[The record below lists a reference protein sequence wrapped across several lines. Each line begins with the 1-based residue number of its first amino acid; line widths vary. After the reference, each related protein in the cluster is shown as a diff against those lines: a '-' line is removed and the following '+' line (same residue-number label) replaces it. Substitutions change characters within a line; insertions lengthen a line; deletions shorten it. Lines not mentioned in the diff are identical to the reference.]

1 MRYSELIHFEP
12 IESVIQLRRAD
23 KADEAKNLVRTFVI
37 SDRMAEQLTKLVF
50 PELRFDEPHDNKG
63 VLVVGNY
70 GTGKSHLMAVLS
82 ALAEDA
88 SAAKLLTN
96 EAVAEAAKP
105 LAGKFKVL
113 RAEINTRMSLRDFF
127 CQTLDQKLEELGVDY
142 SFPPEKQVLN
152 PKDAFAEMM
161 AAFHGK
167 YPKQG
172 LLFVLDEL
180 LDYLRSRK
188 DLELIQDLNFL
199 RAVGEF
205 CSGSR
210 FRFVGGVQE
219 SLFDSPIFHFAA
231 ESVRRV
237 QARFEQI
244 RIAREDVAFVVS
256 QRLLKKDAKQEARIR
271 EHLLKFA
278 PLYGSMN
285 ERMDEFVRLF
295 PVHPAYLSTFESVR
309 LAEKREVLKTLSAE
323 IRKLVDQ
330 NVPADSP
337 GLVAYDSY
345 WKTLK
350 DNPSFR
356 AVDDIKKVVDKA
368 DVLEGRI
375 QQSFTR
381 PQYKS
386 VALRIVQALAVHRLT
401 TGDIYAKLG
410 ATAEEL
416 RDDLCLLL
424 PLPEK
429 EAEFLRSVVETVLK
443 EILKTV
449 SGQFLSFNKENGQY
463 YLDLQKDVDFDSLIE
478 KKAEGLSPDRLDHY
492 YFEAL
497 SRVLECTDVTY
508 RTGFRIWEHELEWL
522 ERRAGR
528 SGYLFF
534 GAPNERPNTTPPR
547 DFYLYFVEPYDPVY
561 FKDEKKADEV
571 IFRLKSRPEGF
582 EGPLKLY
589 AGAREQAAAASGAN
603 KKIYEEKALEH
614 LKALTSWLAAN
625 AAAQLEVTH
634 QGRTKLLA
642 DVVRG
647 KAPAG
652 GDRSSFRDTA
662 NLAAS
667 LLLGPHFADRAPEY
681 PTFTVLVTRANR
693 AQAASDALKWIGGG
707 AKTKQGTAVLD
718 ALELLDG
725 DILRPRDS
733 RYGKSVLEVLSKKAP
748 NQVLNRNELIGEE
761 GSIEYWFPFR
771 LEPELLAVVLA
782 ALVHAGDVV
791 ISLPGKKLDASGL
804 DALLKLPAD
813 ELAAFK
819 HLERPKDLPLGPL
832 QELFD
837 LLSLARGLIVN
848 PGTREDGVQKLHVAA
863 AQRIEQAVAAL
874 QSLDSGLAFWG
885 RPVVPEKERTAWA
898 AQIRDLKTFL
908 ESLQPF
914 NTVGKLKNF
923 PHDVPAVQARKVAL
937 ATVES
942 VSHLAALCQQLN
954 PMTAYLQTAEAILP
968 EGHPWVA
975 SVRAA
980 KDDLV
985 GRVVGTKGKVDSG
998 LKRDVEVRLA
1008 ELRADYQAAYLK
1020 LHGQARL
1027 GAEADKKKAALLKD
1041 SRLAQLQKLASIEI
1055 LPAHQLQE
1063 VQNRLL
1069 GLKTCFSVAQPEL
1082 DASPHCPHCG
1092 FRPAEEP
1099 ASMAPGGVL
1108 GEIDEKLDKL
1118 VHDWTVTLL
1127 DNLSDPI
1134 VAGNLELLTD
1144 VTGKQALQAFL
1155 RKKVLAE
1162 PVDQHLVKALQEVLS
1177 GLQRVALKRDVLFAA
1192 LGRGGA
1198 PSTIADLKERLEE
1211 LLSEACRGK
1220 DLSKVRLVLE

>member
-12 IESVIQLRRAD
+12 IESVVQLRRAD
-23 KADEAKNLVRTFVI
+23 KSDEAKNLVRTFVI
-37 SDRMAEQLTKLVF
+37 SDRMAEQLTDLVF
-50 PELRFDEPHDNKG
+50 PELQFEVPHDNKG

-70 GTGKSHLMAVLS
+70 GTGKSHLMAVIS
-82 ALAEDA
+82 AVAEDA
-88 SAAKLLTN
+88 ATAKLLTN
-96 EAVAEAAKP
+96 SKVADAAKP
-105 LAGKFKVL
+105 IAGKFKVL
-113 RAEINTRMSLRDFF
+113 RAEINTRMSLRDFV
-127 CQTLDQKLEELGVDY
+127 CNTLDAKLGELGVDY
-142 SFPPEKQVLN
+142 RFPPEQKVLN

-161 AAFHGK
+161 AAFHEK

-188 DLELIQDLNFL
+188 ELELIQDLNFL

-219 SLFDSPIFHFAA
+219 SLFDSPSFQFVA
-231 ESVRRV
+231 ETVRRV
-237 QARFEQI
+237 KDRFEQV

-285 ERMDEFVRLF
+285 ERMDDFVRLF
-295 PVHPAYLSTFESVR
+295 PVHPAYLSTFEGVR
-309 LAEKREVLKTLSAE
+309 LAEKREVLKTISAE

-330 NVPADSP
+330 TVPADSP

-356 AVDDIKKVVDKA
+356 AVEDIRKVVDKA

-381 PQYKS
+381 PQYKP
-386 VALRIVQALAVHRLT
+386 VALRIVNALAVHRLT

-416 RDDLCLLL
+416 RDDLCLLM
-424 PLPEK
+424 PIPEK

-463 YLDLQKDVDFDSLIE
+463 YLDIQKDVDFDSLIE
-478 KKAEGLSPDRLDHY
+478 KRAEGLAPDRLDHY

-497 SRVLECTDVTY
+497 ARVLECVDQTY
-508 RTGFRIWEHELEWL
+508 RSGFRIWEHELEWL
-522 ERRAGR
+522 ERKAGR

-547 DFYLYFVEPYDPVY
+547 DFYLYFIEPYDPVY

-571 IFRLKSRPEGF
+571 IFRLKDRPEGF
-582 EGPLKLY
+582 EGPLKLF

-603 KKIYEEKALEH
+603 RKIYDEKATEH
-614 LKALTSWLAAN
+614 LKLLTSWLAAN
-625 AAAQLEVTH
+625 APTHLEVTH

-647 KAPAG
+647 KAPASF
-652 GDRSSFRDTA
+652 DRSSFRDTA

-667 LLLGPHFADRAPEY
+667 LLLASHFADRAPEY
-681 PTFTVLVTRANR
+681 PTFTMLVTRASR
-693 AQAASDALKWIGGG
+693 VQAATDALKWIGGG
-707 AKTKQGTAVLD
+707 GKTKQGTAVLD

-725 DILRPRDS
+725 DVLRPRES
-733 RYGKSVLEVLSKKAP
+733 RYGKNVLEAFSQKSA
-748 NQVLNRNELIGEE
+748 NQVLNRNELIREDGA
-761 GSIEYWFPFR
+761 IEYWFPFR
-771 LEPELLAVVLA
+771 VEPELLGVVLA

-791 ISLPGKKLDASGL
+791 LSLPGRKLDASGL
-804 DALLKLPAD
+804 DALLKIPAD

-819 HLERPKDLPLGPL
+819 HLERPKDLPLAPL

-837 LLSLARGLIVN
+837 LLSLPRGLIVN
-848 PGTREDGVQKLHVAA
+848 PANREDGVQKLHVAA
-863 AQRIEQAVAAL
+863 AQRIEQAIAAL
-874 QSLDSGLAFWG
+874 QSLDSGLTFWG

-898 AQIRDLKTFL
+898 TQIRDLKSFL

-923 PHDVPAVQARKVAL
+923 PHDVAAIQARRSAL

-942 VSHLAALCQQLN
+942 VSTLGALCQQLS
-954 PMTAYLQTAEAILP
+954 PLTAYLQTAEAILP
-968 EGHPWVA
+968 VEHLWVA
-975 SVRAA
+975 TVRAA
-980 KDDLV
+980 KDELV
-985 GRVVGTKGKVDSG
+985 GRLSSPKGRVEAS
-998 LKRDVEVRLA
+998 LRRDVEVRLA
-1008 ELRADYQAAYLK
+1008 ELKAEYQAAYLK

-1027 GAEADKKKAALLKD
+1027 GAEADKKKVALLRD
-1041 SRLAQLQKLASIEI
+1041 PRLAQLQKLASIEI
-1055 LPAHQLQE
+1055 LPSHQLQE
-1063 VQNRLL
+1063 IQNRLL
-1069 GLKTCFSVAQPEL
+1069 GLKTCLSVAQQEL
-1082 DASPHCPHCG
+1082 DSAPHCPHCG
-1092 FRPAEEP
+1092 FRPAEE
-1099 ASMAPGGVL
+1099 AISAAPGGVL
-1108 GEIDEKLDKL
+1108 GEVDERLDKL
-1118 VHDWTVTLL
+1118 VHDWTTTLL
-1127 DNLSDPI
+1127 DNLSDPTI
-1134 VAGNLELLTD
+1134 SGNIELVTD
-1144 VTGKQALQAFL
+1144 PKGKQALQAFL
-1155 RKKVLAE
+1155 RKKNLPE
-1162 PVDQHLVKALQEVLS
+1162 PVDSHLVKALQEVFS
-1177 GLQRVALKRDVLFAA
+1177 GLQRVALAREALVAA
-1192 LGRGGA
+1192 LGKGGA
-1198 PSTIADLKERLEE
+1198 ASTLTDLKERLDSF
-1211 LLSEACRGK
+1211 LADACRGK
-1220 DLSKVRLVLE
+1220 DPSKVRIVLE

>member
-23 KADEAKNLVRTFVI
+23 KADEAKSLVRTFVI

-96 EAVAEAAKP
+96 DAVAEAAKP

-127 CQTLDQKLEELGVDY
+127 CHTLDQKLGELGVDY
-142 SFPPEKQVLN
+142 NFPPEKQVLN

-161 AAFHGK
+161 AAFHAK

-188 DLELIQDLNFL
+188 ELELIQDLNFL
-199 RAVGEF
+199 RAVGEV

-219 SLFDSPIFHFAA
+219 SLFDSPAFQFVA
-231 ESVRRV
+231 ETVRRV
-237 QARFEQI
+237 KDRFEQV

-295 PVHPAYLSTFESVR
+295 PVHPAYLSTFEGVR

-330 NVPADSP
+330 NVPADAP

-381 PQYKS
+381 PQYKP

-401 TGDIYAKLG
+401 TGDIYTKLG

-429 EAEFLRSVVETVLK
+429 DAEFLRSVVETVLK

-478 KKAEGLSPDRLDHY
+478 KKSEGLSPDRLDHY

-497 SRVLECTDVTY
+497 SRVLECVDVTY

-547 DFYLYFVEPYDPVY
+547 DFYLYFLEPYDPVY

-603 KKIYEEKALEH
+603 RKIYEEKAVEH
-614 LKALTSWLAAN
+614 LKTLTNWLASN
-625 AAAQLEVTH
+625 AASQLEVTH

-652 GDRSSFRDTA
+652 LDRSSFRDTA

-667 LLLGPHFADRAPEY
+667 LLLGPHFSDRAPEY
-681 PTFTVLVTRANR
+681 PTFTVLVTRSNR

-725 DILRPRDS
+725 DVLRPRDS
-733 RYGKSVLEVLSKKAP
+733 RYGKSVLEVLSQKAQ
-748 NQVLNRNELIGEE
+748 NQVLNRNELIRED

-771 LEPELLAVVLA
+771 VEPELLGVVLA

-791 ISLPGKKLDASGL
+791 ISLPGRKLDASGL
-804 DALLKLPAD
+804 DALLKLPAE
-813 ELAAFK
+813 ELAQFK

-837 LLSLARGLIVN
+837 LLALPRGLIVN
-848 PGTREDGVQKLHVAA
+848 PANREDGVQKLHVAA

-874 QSLDSGLAFWG
+874 QSLDQGLAFWG
-885 RPVVPEKERTAWA
+885 RPVVPEKERAAWA

-908 ESLQPF
+908 ESLQPY

-923 PHDVPAVQARKVAL
+923 PHDVAAIQGRRAAL

-942 VSHLAALCQQLN
+942 VANLAALCQQLN
-954 PMTAYLQTAEAILP
+954 PLTAYLQTAEAILP
-968 EGHPWVA
+968 AGHPWVA
-975 SVRAA
+975 SVRSA
-980 KDDLV
+980 KDELV
-985 GRVVGTKGKVDSG
+985 GRVGSTQGKVDSS
-998 LKRDVEVRLA
+998 LRRDVEVRLA
-1008 ELRADYQAAYLK
+1008 ELKADYQAAYLK

-1027 GAEADKKKAALLKD
+1027 GAEADKKKAALLRD
-1041 SRLAQLQKLASIEI
+1041 ARLAQLQKLASIEI

-1063 VQNRLL
+1063 IQNRLL

-1099 ASMAPGGVL
+1099 VSTAPGGVL
-1108 GEIDEKLDKL
+1108 AELDEKLDKL

-1134 VAGNLELLTD
+1134 VAGNIELVTD
-1144 VTGKQALQAFL
+1144 VKGKKALQTFL
-1155 RKKVLAE
+1155 RTKALPD

-1177 GLQRVALKRDVLFAA
+1177 GLQRVALKREALFAA
-1192 LGRGGA
+1192 LGKGGA
-1198 PSTIADLKERLEE
+1198 PSTIADLKERLED
-1211 LLSEACRGK
+1211 LLAEACRGK